1 MRAISISAFL
11 LVAVPVFG
19 QLTEL
24 TPENWDK
31 HVPAGKE
38 VDAIYG
44 DVAIANGK
52 ARGIV
57 AATTVGRKAN
67 MTVQNVTG
75 GLIDFTS
82 RVYENDLL
90 AAFFPGRRKFPLRE
104 MRAGPDR
111 SVVVLAKGT
120 KDRPAYETRYH
131 MEPGQPVINI
141 TSTWTNTTNTEIVLH
156 PQDDLRIDGR
166 NEDLFRTTPGVE
178 AMFWIED
185 VHWHQS
191 YGIRAAGFDLK
202 IDGSTRETVLQYRAK
217 DGNPIKLAPGETWTF
232 TRQIIAAKD
241 LPEVWAIHDELTG
254 AATSCPVV
262 ITLSDSIGK
271 PIAGARLKFSSDTE
285 IRGTSVTNDEG
296 IATLRLP
303 PGEWKIDATF
313 AGIPVPELDKLSVT
327 VVAGGNTV
335 EIQTAA
341 DIGHVVA
348 NITDG
353 LGNAI
358 PAKVQFT
365 GSDSRQT
372 PDWGPPTGEYFV
384 GNLAYTAN
392 GKFNVPMLAGS
403 YDVIVSHGP
412 EYEAVF
418 TKLSVTRGD
427 KASLTASLQ
436 RTVKTPGWVSSDFHS
451 HSTPSGDNTGSQLGR
466 VLNLAAEHIE
476 FAPCTEHNRVS
487 TYDNHIKVLGLKPYL
502 ATVSGMELTGQPL
515 PLNHQNVFPMVRHP
529 RTQDGGGPLNDSSPE
544 TQIER
549 LAAWDGGSE
558 KLIVQD
564 HPDLGWLFYDK
575 NGDGNPDEGHER
587 SFNLIDVIEI
597 HPIDRVLKIEQ
608 FELRGGKVSGNH
620 RILNWLQLLNQGFRM
635 YGVVNTDAHYNFHG
649 SGGLRNWIQSST
661 DEPAKIDSDEMRKAS
676 ETGRLVMSN
685 GPYLEATFQAKGAGE
700 RFVSGQDML
709 SESGEVTIDVRVQCS
724 NWIDIDTLFVLIN
737 GKASGQHTY
746 TRATH
751 AGMFRDGTVKFKHK
765 LTVRLK
771 EDSHLVVVTGHSI
784 QKLGAVMGPQWGGQ
798 NPAALSNPVF
808 VDVDGG
814 GFQPNMDTLG
824 FPLPVKFEK
833 TVR

>member
-1 MRAISISAFL
+1 MRAILISAFL
-11 LVAVPVFG
+11 LVTVPVFG

-24 TPENWDK
+24 TPDNWDK

-52 ARGIV
+52 ARAIV
-57 AATTVGRKAN
+57 AATTAGRKAN
-67 MTVQNVTG
+67 TTVQNVNG

-82 RVYENDLL
+82 RVHESDLL
-90 AAFFPGRRKFPLRE
+90 AAFYPGRRKFPLRE
-104 MRAGPDR
+104 MRPGPDR

-120 KDRPAYETRYH
+120 KGRPAYETRYH

-141 TSTWTNTTNTEIVLH
+141 TSTWTNTTDNEITLH
-156 PQDDLRIDGR
+156 PEDDLRIDGR

-191 YGIRAAGFDLK
+191 YGILADGFDLK
-202 IDGSTRETVLQYRAK
+202 IDGNTRETVLQYQAK
-217 DGNPIKLAPGETWTF
+217 DGSPVKLPPGETWAF

-241 LPEVWAIHDELTG
+241 LPEVWAIHGELTG
-254 AATSCPVV
+254 AATSHPTA
-262 ITLSDSIGK
+262 ITLSDSSGK

-303 PGEWKIDATF
+303 EGEWKIDATF
-313 AGIPVPELDKLSVT
+313 AGIPVPESGKLSVS
-327 VVAGGNTV
+327 VVAGDNTLN
-335 EIQTAA
+335 IQSAA
-341 DIGHVVA
+341 DVGHVVA

-353 LGNAI
+353 RGNAI

-365 GSDSRQT
+365 GSDSRLT
-372 PDWGPPTGEYFV
+372 PDWGPPSGEYFV

-392 GKFNVPMLAGS
+392 GKFNVRMLAGS

-412 EYEAVF
+412 EYDAVF
-418 TKLSVTRGD
+418 TRLSVTRGG
-427 KASLTASLQ
+427 KASLKVSLK

-451 HSTPSGDNTGSQLGR
+451 HSTPSGDNTGSQVGR

-487 TYDNHIKVLGLKPYL
+487 TYDNHIKVLGLKSYL

-515 PLNHQNVFPMVRHP
+515 PLNHQNVFPMVRRP

-549 LAAWDGGSE
+549 LAAWDDGSE
-558 KLIVQD
+558 KLIVQN

-575 NGDGNPDEGHER
+575 NGDGKPDEGYER

-597 HPIDRVLKIEQ
+597 HPIDRVLKIKQ
-608 FELRGGKVSGNH
+608 FDSRGGKVSGNH
-620 RILNWLQLLNQGFRM
+620 RIFNWMQLLNQGFRI

-649 SGGLRNWIQSST
+649 SGGLRNWIQSSM
-661 DEPAKIDSDEMRKAS
+661 DEPAKIDSDEIRKAS
-676 ETGRLVMSN
+676 EAGRLVMSN
-685 GPYLEATFQAKGAGE
+685 GPYLEATFQAKGAEE

-709 SESGEVTIDVRVQCS
+709 SENGEVTVDVRVQCS
-724 NWIDIDTLFVLIN
+724 NWIDIDTVFVLIN
-737 GKASGQHTY
+737 GKASEQHTY
-746 TRATH
+746 TRTTH
-751 AGMFRDGTVKFKHK
+751 PEMFRNGTIKFKRK

-771 EDSHLVVVTGHSI
+771 EDSHLVVVTGHSVR
-784 QKLGAVMGPQWGGQ
+784 KLGDVMGPQWGGQ
-798 NPAALSNPVF
+798 KPAALSNPVF
-808 VDVDGG
+808 VDVDGD

-824 FPLPVKFEK
+824 FPLPVKFDK